1 MSETVQGRQDWRV
14 VLAILVC
21 NILFMSASYTMII
34 PFLPLY
40 LSSELGAA
48 PTYVN
53 LWSGVVFSASF
64 LVSAFTAPVWGRMAD
79 TRGKRLMAMRAS
91 FLLAVS
97 YFLGGIVETPEQL
110 VAMRMFQGFASG
122 LWPMDL
128 AIMTLTA
135 PSKKLGMCLG
145 IMQGVMTAGGVI
157 GPLVGGVLATAFGM
171 RMSFFLAAGA
181 LFANFLMFVFY
192 IKEPPASV
200 KAMAELRRR
209 KRLAAQGSAEGQG
222 GNDGRDGSSES
233 NENGGSDGTAAPASP
248 QIWHVPILRNMLLCG
263 TCVSMVIMILQPIL
277 TTYIAALAG
286 DMESIVFVAGL
297 VFSLGGIAG
306 TFAAPVW
313 GKLGQRKGFFRVM
326 ALTMLCA
333 GAGLVIQGL
342 PDTLVWFAVMQF
354 TCGLFLSGVHP
365 SINAV
370 LAEHSSAE
378 IKGRIFGY
386 LFSAQQIGSMA
397 GPILGGAVATFIGMH
412 AVFYVAG
419 ALMVALSFAVRWK
432 YL

>member
-1 MSETVQGRQDWRV
+1 MTEEIQGNRSWKV

-40 LSSELGAA
+40 LAEELGAA
-48 PTYVN
+48 PEHVN

-64 LVSAFTAPVWGRMAD
+64 VVSAVMAPIWGRMAD

-91 FLLAVS
+91 LLLAVS
-97 YFLGGIVETPEQL
+97 YFLGGIVQSPEEL
-110 VAMRMFQGFASG
+110 VGMRMFQGFASG

-128 AIMTLTA
+128 AIMTLYA
-135 PSKKLGMCLG
+135 PAAKLGLCLG
-145 IMQGVMTAGGVI
+145 IMQGVMTAGGVV
-157 GPLVGGVLATAFGM
+157 GPLFGGVLATAFGM

-181 LFANFLMFVFY
+181 LFVNFLMFVFL

-200 KAMAELRRR
+200 QAMEKQKEAPKAQP
-209 KRLAAQGSAEGQG
+209 K
-222 GNDGRDGSSES
+222 
-233 NENGGSDGTAAPASP
+233 
-248 QIWHVPILRNMLLCG
+248 IWHMPLLRDMLLCG
-263 TCVSMVIMILQPIL
+263 TLVSMIIMILQPVL

-286 DMESIVFVAGL
+286 DIPNIVFVAGL

-306 TFAAPVW
+306 AITAPIW

-326 ALTMLCA
+326 ALAMVCA
-333 GAGLVIQGL
+333 GVGLFVQGI
-342 PDTLVWFAVMQF
+342 PDTLVPFAVMQF
-354 TCGLFLSGVHP
+354 TCGMFLSGIHP
-365 SINAV
+365 AINAV
-370 LAEHSSAE
+370 LAENSSAE

-386 LFSAQQIGSMA
+386 LFSAQQVGSMA
-397 GPILGGAVATFIGMH
+397 GPILGGVVATCIGMH

-419 ALMVALSFAVRWK
+419 SIMVLLSLAVWGK
-432 YL
+432 YVRA

>member
-1 MSETVQGRQDWRV
+1 MMAEEVQGNRNWKV

-40 LSSELGAA
+40 LSEELGVAQA
-48 PTYVN
+48 SVN

-64 LVSAFTAPVWGRMAD
+64 VVSAIMAPIWGRMAD

-97 YFLGGIVETPEQL
+97 YFLGGIVQTPEQL

-128 AIMTLTA
+128 AIMTLYA
-135 PSKKLGMCLG
+135 PSKKLGFCLG
-145 IMQGVMTAGGVI
+145 IMQGVMTAGGVV
-157 GPLVGGVLATAFGM
+157 GPLFGGVLATAFGM

-181 LFANFLMFVFY
+181 LFVNFLMFVFL

-200 KAMAELRRR
+200 KAMAELRKR
-209 KRLAAQGSAEGQG
+209 KAAASLVKDAAGDAAQPS
-222 GNDGRDGSSES
+222 
-233 NENGGSDGTAAPASP
+233 
-248 QIWHVPILRNMLLCG
+248 IWGMPILRNMLLTG
-263 TCVSMVIMILQPIL
+263 TLVSMVIFILQPIL

-286 DMESIVFVAGL
+286 DTDNIVFVAGL

-306 TFAAPVW
+306 AITAPLW
-313 GKLGQRKGFFRVM
+313 GKFGQRHGFFRAMVLAM
-326 ALTMLCA
+326 VCA
-333 GAGLVIQGL
+333 GVGLFVQGV
-342 PDTLVWFAVMQF
+342 PEALVPFAIMQF
-354 TCGLFLSGVHP
+354 TCGMFLSGVHP

-370 LAEHSSAE
+370 LAENSTAE

-386 LFSAQQIGSMA
+386 LFSAQQVGSMA
-397 GPILGGAVATFIGMH
+397 GPLLGGVVATYLGMH

-419 ALMVALSFAVRWK
+419 TIMVLLSIAVWRK
-432 YL
+432 YVRR

>member
-1 MSETVQGRQDWRV
+1 MTEIAQGNQNWRV

-48 PTYVN
+48 PAYVN

-181 LFANFLMFVFY
+181 LFANFLMFVFF

-222 GNDGRDGSSES
+222 
-233 NENGGSDGTAAPASP
+233 ENGGLDGSGGTAVPASP

-306 TFAAPVW
+306 AFAAPLW

-333 GAGLVIQGL
+333 GCGLVIQGI

>member
-1 MSETVQGRQDWRV
+1 MSEEMKGNRSWKV

-21 NILFMSASYTMII
+21 NILFMSSSYTMII

-48 PTYVN
+48 PEHVN

-64 LVSAFTAPVWGRMAD
+64 VVSAVMAPIWGRMAD

-97 YFLGGIVETPEQL
+97 YFLGGIVQTPEEL
-110 VAMRMFQGFASG
+110 VGMRMFQGFASG

-128 AIMTLTA
+128 AIMTLYA
-135 PSKKLGMCLG
+135 PPKKLGLCLG
-145 IMQGVMTAGGVI
+145 IMQGVMTAGGVV
-157 GPLVGGVLATAFGM
+157 GPLFGGVLATAFGM

-181 LFANFLMFVFY
+181 LFLNFLMFVFL

-200 KAMAELRRR
+200 QAMSER
-209 KRLAAQGSAEGQG
+209 KRQAESG
-222 GNDGRDGSSES
+222 DK
-233 NENGGSDGTAAPASP
+233 AASP
-248 QIWHVPILRNMLLCG
+248 NIWRMPLLRNMLLCG
-263 TCVSMVIMILQPIL
+263 TLVSMIIMILQPVL

-286 DMESIVFVAGL
+286 DIPNLVFVAGL

-306 TFAAPVW
+306 AITAPLW
-313 GKLGQRKGFFRVM
+313 GKLGQRNGFFRVM
-326 ALTMLCA
+326 ALAMVCA
-333 GAGLVIQGL
+333 VVGLFVQGI
-342 PDTLVWFAVMQF
+342 PDTLVPFAIMQF
-354 TCGLFLSGVHP
+354 TCGMFLSGIHP
-365 SINAV
+365 AINAV
-370 LAEHSSAE
+370 LAENSSTE

-386 LFSAQQIGSMA
+386 LFSAQQVGSMA
-397 GPILGGAVATFIGMH
+397 GPILGGVVATCIGMH

-419 ALMVALSFAVRWK
+419 SIMVLLSLAVWHK
-432 YL
+432 YVRA

>member
-1 MSETVQGRQDWRV
+1 MTEEIQGNRSWKV

-40 LSSELGAA
+40 LAEELGAA
-48 PTYVN
+48 PEHVN

-64 LVSAFTAPVWGRMAD
+64 VVSAVMAPIWGRMAD

-97 YFLGGIVETPEQL
+97 YFLGGIVQSPEEL
-110 VAMRMFQGFASG
+110 VGMRMFQGFASG

-128 AIMTLTA
+128 AIMTLYA
-135 PSKKLGMCLG
+135 PSAKLGLCLG
-145 IMQGVMTAGGVI
+145 IMQGVMTAGGVV
-157 GPLVGGVLATAFGM
+157 GPLFGGVLATAFGM

-181 LFANFLMFVFY
+181 LFLNFLMFVFL

-200 KAMAELRRR
+200 QAMAKQKEAP
-209 KRLAAQGSAEGQG
+209 KAQ
-222 GNDGRDGSSES
+222 
-233 NENGGSDGTAAPASP
+233 PK
-248 QIWHVPILRNMLLCG
+248 IWHMPLLRNMLLCG
-263 TCVSMVIMILQPIL
+263 TLVSMIIMILQPVL

-286 DMESIVFVAGL
+286 DIENIVFVAGL

-306 TFAAPVW
+306 AITAPIW

-326 ALTMLCA
+326 ALAMVCA
-333 GAGLVIQGL
+333 GVGLFVQGI
-342 PDTLVWFAVMQF
+342 PDTLVPFAVMQF
-354 TCGLFLSGVHP
+354 TCGMFLSGIHP
-365 SINAV
+365 AINAV
-370 LAEHSSAE
+370 LAENSSAE

-386 LFSAQQIGSMA
+386 LFSAQQVGSMA
-397 GPILGGAVATFIGMH
+397 GPILGGVVATCIGMH

-419 ALMVALSFAVRWK
+419 SIMVLLSLAVWHK
-432 YL
+432 YVRA

>member
-1 MSETVQGRQDWRV
+1 MTEEIQGNRSWKV

-40 LSSELGAA
+40 LAEELGAA
-48 PTYVN
+48 PEHVN

-64 LVSAFTAPVWGRMAD
+64 VVSAVMAPIWGRMAD

-91 FLLAVS
+91 LLLAVS
-97 YFLGGIVETPEQL
+97 YFLGGIVQSPEEL
-110 VAMRMFQGFASG
+110 VGMRMFQGFASG

-128 AIMTLTA
+128 AIMTLYA
-135 PSKKLGMCLG
+135 PSAKLGLCLG
-145 IMQGVMTAGGVI
+145 IMQGVMTAGGVV
-157 GPLVGGVLATAFGM
+157 GPLFGGVLATAFGM

-181 LFANFLMFVFY
+181 LFVNFLMFVFL

-200 KAMAELRRR
+200 QAMEKQKEAPKAQP
-209 KRLAAQGSAEGQG
+209 K
-222 GNDGRDGSSES
+222 
-233 NENGGSDGTAAPASP
+233 
-248 QIWHVPILRNMLLCG
+248 IWHMPLLRDMLLCG
-263 TCVSMVIMILQPIL
+263 TLVSMIIMILQPVL

-286 DMESIVFVAGL
+286 DIPNIVFVAGL

-306 TFAAPVW
+306 AITAPIW

-326 ALTMLCA
+326 ALAMVCA
-333 GAGLVIQGL
+333 GVGLFVQGI
-342 PDTLVWFAVMQF
+342 PDTLVPFAVMQF
-354 TCGLFLSGVHP
+354 TCSMFLSGIHP
-365 SINAV
+365 AINAV
-370 LAEHSSAE
+370 LAENSSAE

-386 LFSAQQIGSMA
+386 LFSAQQVGSMA
-397 GPILGGAVATFIGMH
+397 GPILGGVVATCIGMH

-419 ALMVALSFAVRWK
+419 SIMVLLSLAVWGK
-432 YL
+432 YVRA

>member
-1 MSETVQGRQDWRV
+1 MTEEIQGNRSWKV

-40 LSSELGAA
+40 LAEELGAA
-48 PTYVN
+48 PEHVN

-64 LVSAFTAPVWGRMAD
+64 VVSAVMAPIWGRMAD

-91 FLLAVS
+91 LLLAVS
-97 YFLGGIVETPEQL
+97 YFLGGIVQSPEEL
-110 VAMRMFQGFASG
+110 VGMRMFQGFASG

-128 AIMTLTA
+128 AIMTLYA
-135 PSKKLGMCLG
+135 PSAKLGLCLG
-145 IMQGVMTAGGVI
+145 IMQGVMTAGGVV
-157 GPLVGGVLATAFGM
+157 GPLFGGVLATAFGM

-181 LFANFLMFVFY
+181 LFVNFLMFVFL

-200 KAMAELRRR
+200 QAMEKQKEAPKAQP
-209 KRLAAQGSAEGQG
+209 K
-222 GNDGRDGSSES
+222 
-233 NENGGSDGTAAPASP
+233 
-248 QIWHVPILRNMLLCG
+248 IWHMPLLRNMLLCG
-263 TCVSMVIMILQPIL
+263 TLVSMIIMILQPVL

-286 DMESIVFVAGL
+286 DIENIVFVAGL

-306 TFAAPVW
+306 AITAPIW

-326 ALTMLCA
+326 ALAMVCA
-333 GAGLVIQGL
+333 GVGLFVQGI
-342 PDTLVWFAVMQF
+342 PDTLVPFAVMQF
-354 TCGLFLSGVHP
+354 TCGMFLSGIHP
-365 SINAV
+365 AINAV
-370 LAEHSSAE
+370 LAENSSAE

-386 LFSAQQIGSMA
+386 LFSAQQVGSMA
-397 GPILGGAVATFIGMH
+397 GPILGGVVATCIGMH

-419 ALMVALSFAVRWK
+419 SIMVLLSLAVWGK
-432 YL
+432 YVRA

>member
-1 MSETVQGRQDWRV
+1 MTEEIQGNRSWKV

-40 LSSELGAA
+40 LAEELGAA
-48 PTYVN
+48 PEHVN

-64 LVSAFTAPVWGRMAD
+64 VVSAVMAPIWGRMAD

-97 YFLGGIVETPEQL
+97 YFLGGIVQSPEEL
-110 VAMRMFQGFASG
+110 VGMRMFQGFASG

-128 AIMTLTA
+128 AIMTLYA
-135 PSKKLGMCLG
+135 PSAKLGLCLG
-145 IMQGVMTAGGVI
+145 IMQGVMTAGGVV
-157 GPLVGGVLATAFGM
+157 GPLFGGVLATAFGM

-181 LFANFLMFVFY
+181 LFLNFLMFVFL

-200 KAMAELRRR
+200 QAMAKQKEAP
-209 KRLAAQGSAEGQG
+209 KAQ
-222 GNDGRDGSSES
+222 
-233 NENGGSDGTAAPASP
+233 PK
-248 QIWHVPILRNMLLCG
+248 IWHMPLLRNMLLCG
-263 TCVSMVIMILQPIL
+263 TLVSMIIMILQPVL

-286 DMESIVFVAGL
+286 DIENIVFVAGL

-306 TFAAPVW
+306 AITAPIW

-326 ALTMLCA
+326 ALAMVCA
-333 GAGLVIQGL
+333 GVGLFVQGI
-342 PDTLVWFAVMQF
+342 PDTLVPFAVMQF
-354 TCGLFLSGVHP
+354 TCGMFLSGIHP
-365 SINAV
+365 AINAV
-370 LAEHSSAE
+370 LAENSSAE

-386 LFSAQQIGSMA
+386 LFSAQQVGSMA
-397 GPILGGAVATFIGMH
+397 GPILGGVVATCIGLH

-419 ALMVALSFAVRWK
+419 SIMVFLSLAVWGK
-432 YL
+432 YVRA

>member
-1 MSETVQGRQDWRV
+1 MTEEIQGNRSWKV

-40 LSSELGAA
+40 LAEELGAA
-48 PTYVN
+48 PEHVN

-64 LVSAFTAPVWGRMAD
+64 VVSAVMAPIWGRMAD

-97 YFLGGIVETPEQL
+97 YFLGGIVQSPEEL
-110 VAMRMFQGFASG
+110 VGMRMFQGFASG

-128 AIMTLTA
+128 AIMTLYA
-135 PSKKLGMCLG
+135 PSAKLGLCLG
-145 IMQGVMTAGGVI
+145 IMQGVMTAGGVV
-157 GPLVGGVLATAFGM
+157 GPLFGGVLATAFGM

-181 LFANFLMFVFY
+181 LFLNFLMFVFL

-200 KAMAELRRR
+200 QAMAKQKEAP
-209 KRLAAQGSAEGQG
+209 KAQ
-222 GNDGRDGSSES
+222 
-233 NENGGSDGTAAPASP
+233 PK
-248 QIWHVPILRNMLLCG
+248 IWHMPLLRNMLLCG
-263 TCVSMVIMILQPIL
+263 TLVSMIIMILQPVL

-286 DMESIVFVAGL
+286 DIENIVFVAGL

-306 TFAAPVW
+306 AITAPIW

-326 ALTMLCA
+326 ALAMVCA
-333 GAGLVIQGL
+333 GVGLFVQGI
-342 PDTLVWFAVMQF
+342 PDTLVPFAVMQF
-354 TCGLFLSGVHP
+354 TCGMFLSGIHP
-365 SINAV
+365 AINAV
-370 LAEHSSAE
+370 LAENSSTE

-386 LFSAQQIGSMA
+386 LFSAQQVGSMA
-397 GPILGGAVATFIGMH
+397 GPILGGVVATCIGMH

-419 ALMVALSFAVRWK
+419 SIMVLLSLAVWGK
-432 YL
+432 YVRA

>member
-1 MSETVQGRQDWRV
+1 MTEEIQGNRSWKV

-40 LSSELGAA
+40 LAEELGAA
-48 PTYVN
+48 PEHVN

-64 LVSAFTAPVWGRMAD
+64 VVSAVMAPIWGRMAD

-97 YFLGGIVETPEQL
+97 YFLGGIVQSPEEL
-110 VAMRMFQGFASG
+110 VGMRMFQGFASG

-128 AIMTLTA
+128 AIMTLYA
-135 PSKKLGMCLG
+135 PSAKLGLCLG
-145 IMQGVMTAGGVI
+145 IMQGVMTAGGVV
-157 GPLVGGVLATAFGM
+157 GPLFGGVLATAFGM

-181 LFANFLMFVFY
+181 LFLNFLMFVFL

-200 KAMAELRRR
+200 QAMAKQKEAP
-209 KRLAAQGSAEGQG
+209 KAQ
-222 GNDGRDGSSES
+222 
-233 NENGGSDGTAAPASP
+233 PK
-248 QIWHVPILRNMLLCG
+248 IWHMPLLRNMLLCG
-263 TCVSMVIMILQPIL
+263 TLVSMIIMILQPVL

-286 DMESIVFVAGL
+286 DIENIVFVAGL

-306 TFAAPVW
+306 AITAPIW

-326 ALTMLCA
+326 ALAMVCA
-333 GAGLVIQGL
+333 GVGLFVQGI
-342 PDTLVWFAVMQF
+342 PDTLVPFAVMQF
-354 TCGLFLSGVHP
+354 TCGMFLSGIHP
-365 SINAV
+365 AINAV
-370 LAEHSSAE
+370 LAENSSAE

-386 LFSAQQIGSMA
+386 LFSAQQVGSMA
-397 GPILGGAVATFIGMH
+397 GPILGGVVATCIGMH

-419 ALMVALSFAVRWK
+419 SIMVLLSLAVWGK
-432 YL
+432 YVRA